1 MLYALH
7 YTGEFVTFQPQ
18 SQAHFASGNMENGVF
33 QLLDRYRELLRRDI
47 ECARARTETLFTG
60 SQVDFI
66 TMRKT
71 PTPCQ

>member
-1 MLYALH
+1 MLL
-7 YTGEFVTFQPQ
+7 
-18 SQAHFASGNMENGVF
+18 QAHFASGNMENGVF
-33 QLLDRYRELLRRDI
+33 QLLDRYRELLRRGHGCDI

-60 SQVDFI
+60 SQVDLI